1 VLVLV
6 EDVVVV
12 VVVVGEVVVVVK
24 ADTKVLM
31 NAEEHVTALPPPV
44 EVPLHWLTFTGRA
57 VVAPVTVH
65 FTAACPA

>member
-6 EDVVVV
+6 EDVV